1 MPTTLE
7 GIHLSDH
14 ARTRMAQRGL
24 RAAAILAAID
34 YGREVRTRGA
44 WFHVIGRKDIA
55 RARTLGVDLS
65 KYEGVH
71 VLRGEDGGVIT
82 VYRNKNLDLRPRTR
96 RRRRHHRV
104 H

>member
-7 GIHLSDH
+7 GIPLSHH

-34 YGREVRTRGA
+34 YGREVRSRGA
-44 WFHVIGRKDIA
+44 WFHVIGRKDVA
-55 RARTLGVDLS
+55 RARALGIDLTG
-65 KYEGVH
+65 YEGVH
-71 VLRGEDGGVIT
+71 VLRGEDGAIIT

-96 RRRRHHRV
+96 RRRHHRI